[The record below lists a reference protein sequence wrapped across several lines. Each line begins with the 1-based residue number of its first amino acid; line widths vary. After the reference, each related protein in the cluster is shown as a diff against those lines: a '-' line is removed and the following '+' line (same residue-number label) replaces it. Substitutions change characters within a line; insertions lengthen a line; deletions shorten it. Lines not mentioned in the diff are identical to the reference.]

1 MSRSLVPLILCTL
14 PHLAAEEGPPAGGFV
29 PDIAAASNEGRLASR
44 RIRVDPDLEA
54 ALFAAEP
61 LLANPVAFSIDG
73 RGRFYV
79 AETFRHHS
87 GVTDARKHMYWL
99 DDDLACRVVED
110 RVALYRKHCRD
121 YLAVYG
127 TAEDRVRRIE
137 DTDGDGSADRATVF
151 AAGFREPA
159 AGIGAGLL
167 ARGRSVWYACVPDL
181 WLLRDSDD
189 DGIAEQR
196 KSLHRGYGV
205 HVGYLGHDLHGL
217 VLGPD
222 GKVYFSMGDRG
233 LHVREGDRAIDL
245 PDTGAV
251 LRSNL
256 DGTELE
262 VFATGL
268 RNPQELAF
276 DDAGDLF
283 TGENNSDGADE
294 ARWLHVVEGGDYGW
308 RIGYQFFGDRGAWN
322 REEMWKPRC
331 AAQPAF
337 LLPPIA
343 NLADGPSGL
352 AAYPGTGL
360 GDGFLGAFFLCDF
373 RGASATSG
381 VLLVRHRPRGASFE
395 LVSQRE
401 LVWSVLAT
409 DCDFGPDGSL
419 YVLDWVEGWEKPRRG
434 RIHRIR
440 PRNADPRS
448 AEVATLLREGMERRA
463 SAELGSLLAHPD
475 RRVRL
480 EAQLELASRGR
491 ESLRT
496 LEEGA
501 RSGIGPARIHGIWG
515 LGQVSRSVA
524 EALSTLRALLADG
537 DPEVR
542 AQAARTLGGLRDG
555 DSFDRFVSLLS
566 DPGARV
572 RFHAA
577 MGLARLG
584 RAGCAAR
591 VLAML
596 RENAG
601 SDSFLR
607 HAGVMALAGAGS
619 AEELLAASSDPSATV
634 RMAVLLAF
642 RRRASPEIAL
652 FLRDP
657 DPSLVAEA
665 ARAIHDVP
673 IAPALPALAAL
684 VSIEDEGAPLP
695 GDPILRRVL
704 AACFRLGRAEDALT
718 LASVAANGHA
728 PEHLRM
734 EALDELGKWKTPPG
748 RDLITGV
755 WRPIAPRDPGPASAA
770 LRQRL
775 PSILESAPEA
785 VRRLAIRQA
794 AELGIRDAA
803 DLLSSVAADRSAG
816 ETSRVEALRAL
827 ETLGDPQA
835 ADSAAAALGDSR
847 PVVRSEARAMLARLR
862 PDAMLPEIEKAI
874 AEGSILE
881 RQSALDILAVLS
893 AAGADAVAARW
904 LDRLLSGSVPPEI
917 ELELLEAASRRRT
930 PETAAGL
937 ERLRGSRESSE
948 PAVRY
953 REALAGGSAERGRVI
968 FHEKQEVS
976 CLRCHKVSGKG
987 GSVGPD
993 LTGIGRREKR
1003 EHILESLVEPG
1014 RKISKG
1020 FESVTVVLRSGEA
1033 RTGVLRGENE
1043 EEITLVTAE
1052 GTEVRVPKEEVLE
1065 RATGGSAMPDDAVK
1079 HLSMRELRDV
1089 VEYLAGLE

>member
-1 MSRSLVPLILCTL
+1 MSRSFIPLILLCIL
-14 PHLAAEEGPPAGGFV
+14 PPLSADEAPAAGGVV
-29 PDIAAASNEGRLASR
+29 PDVAPASNEALLASR
-44 RIRVDPDLEA
+44 RIRVDPELEA
-54 ALFAAEP
+54 TLFAAEP
-61 LLANPVAFSIDG
+61 LLANPVAFAIDG

-79 AETFRHHS
+79 AETFRHHA

-99 DDDLACRVVED
+99 DDDLASLVVED

-159 AGIGAGLL
+159 MGIGAGLL
-167 ARGRSVWYACVPDL
+167 PRGRSVWYTCVPHL

-189 DGIAEQR
+189 DGIAEER
-196 KSLHRGYGV
+196 KSLQEGYGV

-217 VLGPD
+217 VMGPD

-233 LHVREGDRAIDL
+233 LHVREGDRVIDL

-276 DDAGDLF
+276 DDTGDLF

-343 NLADGPSGL
+343 NLGDGPSGL

-360 GDGFLGAFFLCDF
+360 GDAFLGAFFLCDF

-381 VLLVRHRPRGASFE
+381 VLLVRHRPKGASFE
-395 LVSQRE
+395 LVSRRE

-434 RIHRIR
+434 RIHRIA
-440 PRNADPRS
+440 PRKADPRS

-480 EAQLELASRGR
+480 EGQLELASRGR
-491 ESLRT
+491 ESLGT
-496 LEEGA
+496 LEEAARNGA
-501 RSGIGPARIHGIWG
+501 GPARLHGIWG
-515 LGQVSRSVA
+515 LGQVSRSA
-524 EALSTLRALLADG
+524 PDGLSTVRALLADG

-542 AQAARTLGGLRDG
+542 AQAAKTLGDLRDG

-566 DPGARV
+566 DPSARA

-584 RAGCAAR
+584 RGGCAAR

-601 SDSFLR
+601 SDPFLA

-619 AEELLAASSDPSATV
+619 AEELIAAASDPSAAV
-634 RMAVLLAF
+634 RIAVLLAF
-642 RRRASPEIAL
+642 RRQASPEIAR

-657 DPSLVAEA
+657 DQALVAEA

-673 IAPALPALAAL
+673 IAPALPALAGL
-684 VSIEDEGAPLP
+684 VLPEDAPLP

-704 AACFRLGRAEDALT
+704 AACFRLGRAEDART
-718 LASVAANGHA
+718 LASVAASGRA
-728 PEHLRM
+728 PEQLRL

-755 WRPIAPRDPGPASAA
+755 WRPIPPRDSGPASEA

-775 PSILESAPEA
+775 PSLIESAPEA
-785 VRRLAIRQA
+785 VRRMAIRQA
-794 AELGIRDAA
+794 AALGIRDAA
-803 DLLSSVAADRSAG
+803 GLLAAVAADRKTG

-835 ADSAAAALGDSR
+835 ADRAAAALGDTR
-847 PVVRSEARAMLARLR
+847 PAVRSEARAMLARLR

-881 RQSALDILAVLS
+881 RQSALDILAGLNT
-893 AAGADAVAARW
+893 AGSDALASRW

-917 ELELLEAASRRRT
+917 ELEVLEAASRRRT

-937 ERLRGSRESSE
+937 ERFRTARETAE

-976 CLRCHKVSGKG
+976 CLRCHKVSGRG

-1020 FESVTVVLRSGEA
+1020 FESVTVVLQSGET
-1033 RTGVLRGENE
+1033 RTGVLRGETG